1 MPFKSMTGMIWSMS
15 VHSASFRILFWV
27 MSSPILILGISNSV
41 SKMLCP
47 IIWLEESYCITDA
60 HNRQCLIL
68 VNWDVFKYADWI
80 IPVQQISL
88 ICSDILECCCS
99 LSFITRITGWFI
111 RCDFFMYLPCSP
123 YQHTGI
129 LIIAASMYIFT
140 HFTKHD
146 DVWIGFCNN
155 II

>member
-1 MPFKSMTGMIWSMS
+1 MTGMIWSMS

-27 MSSPILILGISNSV
+27 MSSLILILGISNSV

-68 VNWDVFKYADWI
+68 LNWDFFKYADWI

-111 RCDFFMYLPCSP
+111 RCDFFYVSAVLPIPAYWNPNHCSFHV
-123 YQHTGI
+123 YFY
-129 LIIAASMYIFT
+129 AFY
-140 HFTKHD
+140 
-146 DVWIGFCNN
+146 
-155 II
+155 